1 MQSLEEFFR
10 LKKNTTDINAKDKTV
25 SNKIGSFFYLYRN
38 EKKEKMIIVF
48 IAYMVILTGIVIYS
62 ARRSKT
68 NDDFVLGGK
77 KISGFSLAL
86 SERATGESAWL
97 LLGLT
102 GYAYSEGMA
111 AIWVA
116 LGCVSGILFLWI
128 FLAEPLQQ
136 LTEKTGALTVPTL
149 FSAKFKGT
157 NRSFG
162 ILSSVIIIFF
172 FVLYIAAQFSGAG
185 KIFND
190 TFHIDPFWGM
200 VIGSVLVTFY
210 TMLGGFIT
218 VVATDAFQAILMVFT
233 TVVLPIIALG
243 IAATYNINIAETIAH
258 ASYTVP
264 LNVGVAKQATG
275 GLLIL
280 NGLSWAF
287 GYTGQPQLLTRM
299 MAMRN
304 KKETRQSRWVAIAW
318 TLLAY
323 GGAFMIGIIGYKLVE
338 AGALGEA
345 ASSIAND
352 AEKIMPV
359 MVLTL
364 LNPILA
370 GILLS
375 GAVSAMMSTASSQLM
390 VVSSSI
396 TEDFYSKVAKKRME
410 EKRLLLLN
418 KVLTLVVGLVGFL
431 LAITMKDTV
440 YGLVSYAWS
449 GIGASFGPAIVLLVF
464 WKKLSRAGVFASLI
478 TGTVSAVVWKAWLV
492 EPTGISERLGSYL
505 LAFGFA
511 IVFSILFPEKETAHS
526 KAVK

>member
-1 MQSLEEFFR
+1 
-10 LKKNTTDINAKDKTV
+10 
-25 SNKIGSFFYLYRN
+25 
-38 EKKEKMIIVF
+38 MITVF
-48 IAYMVILTGIVIYS
+48 IAYIVILIGIVTYS

-102 GYAYSEGMA
+102 GLAYAEGMA

-128 FLAEPLQQ
+128 FLAEPLQK
-136 LTEKTGALTVPTL
+136 LTEKTGALTVPGL

-157 NRSFG
+157 QRSFG
-162 ILSSVIIIFF
+162 ILSSLIIIFF

-190 TFHIDPFWGM
+190 TFKIDPFWGM
-200 VIGSVLVTFY
+200 VIGSSLVTLY

-218 VVATDAFQAILMVFT
+218 VVATDAFQAVLMVIT
-233 TVVLPIIALG
+233 CVALPIIALG
-243 IAATYNINIAETIAH
+243 IAATNNIHIAEAIAQ
-258 ASYTVP
+258 ANYTVP
-264 LNVGVAKQATG
+264 LNIGTVKQATG

-299 MAMRN
+299 MAMRSN
-304 KKETRQSRWVAIAW
+304 KETQQSRWLAIAW

-323 GGAFMIGIIGYKLVE
+323 TGAFLIGIIGYRLVQ
-338 AGALGEA
+338 GGLLGEA
-345 ASSIAND
+345 ASSVAAD
-352 AEKIMPV
+352 SEKIMPIMV
-359 MVLTL
+359 MTL

-390 VVSSSI
+390 VVSSSM
-396 TEDFYSKVAKKRME
+396 TEDFYLHITKKKIE
-410 EKRLLLLN
+410 EKRMLFLN
-418 KVLTLVVGLVGFL
+418 KILTLAVGLVGFI
-431 LAITMKDTV
+431 LAITMEDTV

-449 GIGASFGPAIVLLVF
+449 GIGASFGPAIVLLIF
-464 WKKLSRAGVFASLI
+464 WKRLSRAGVFASLI
-478 TGTVSAVVWKAWLV
+478 TGTISAVVWKTWLLDA
-492 EPTGISERLGSYL
+492 TGISERLASYV
-505 LAFGFA
+505 LAFSLA
-511 IVFSILFPEKETAHS
+511 VIFSLIFPEKKEQS
-526 KAVK
+526 

>member
-1 MQSLEEFFR
+1 
-10 LKKNTTDINAKDKTV
+10 
-25 SNKIGSFFYLYRN
+25 
-38 EKKEKMIIVF
+38 MILVFVVYIVVL
-48 IAYMVILTGIVIYS
+48 IGIVAYS

-68 NDDFVLGGK
+68 NSDFVLGGK

-102 GYAYSEGMA
+102 GLAYSEGMA
-111 AIWVA
+111 AVWVA
-116 LGCVSGILFLWI
+116 LGCVSGIFFLWI
-128 FLAEPLQQ
+128 FMAEPLQK
-136 LTEKTGALTVPTL
+136 LTEETGALTVPGL

-157 NRSFG
+157 QRSFG
-162 ILSSVIIIFF
+162 ILSSIIIIFF

-190 TFHIDPFWGM
+190 TFNIDPFWGM
-200 VIGSVLVTFY
+200 VIGSSLVTIY

-218 VVATDAFQAILMVFT
+218 VVATDAFQAVLMVIT
-233 TVVLPIIALG
+233 CVVLPIIGLG
-243 IAATYNINIAETIAH
+243 VAAANNVHIAEAIAN
-258 ASYTVP
+258 ASYTIP
-264 LNVGVAKQATG
+264 LNFGTVKQATG
-275 GLLIL
+275 GLLIM

-304 KKETRQSRWVAIAW
+304 KKETRQSRWLAIIW

-323 GGAFMIGIIGYKLVE
+323 SGAFLIGIIGYRLVQ
-338 AGALGEA
+338 AGLLGDAA
-345 ASSIAND
+345 ASVAND
-352 AEKIMPV
+352 SEKIMPAMV
-359 MVLTL
+359 MTL

-390 VVSSSI
+390 VVSSSM
-396 TEDFYSKVAKKRME
+396 TEDFYLHVTKKRIE
-410 EKRLLLLN
+410 EKRMLFLN
-418 KVLTLVVGLVGFL
+418 KILTLAVGLVGFL
-431 LAITMKDTV
+431 LAITMEDTV

-449 GIGASFGPAIVLLVF
+449 GIGASFGPAIVLLIF

-478 TGTVSAVVWKAWLV
+478 TGTLSAVLWKTWLV
-492 EPTGISERLGSYL
+492 DVSGISERLASYVLAFSMAILFSYL
-505 LAFGFA
+505 Y
-511 IVFSILFPEKETAHS
+511 PE
-526 KAVK
+526 VKKQ

>member
-1 MQSLEEFFR
+1 MPELE
-10 LKKNTTDINAKDKTV
+10 L
-25 SNKIGSFFYLYRN
+25 
-38 EKKEKMIIVF
+38 IIVF
-48 IAYMVILTGIVIYS
+48 IAYIVILIGIVTYS

-68 NDDFVLGGK
+68 NNDFVLGGK

-102 GYAYSEGMA
+102 GHAYAEGMA

-116 LGCVSGILFLWI
+116 LGCVTGILFLWT
-128 FLAEPLQQ
+128 FLAEPLQK
-136 LTEKTGALTVPTL
+136 LTAKTGALTVPGL
-149 FSAKFKGT
+149 FSGTFKGT
-157 NRSFG
+157 YRSFG
-162 ILSSVIIIFF
+162 ILSSLIIIFF

-190 TFHIDPFWGM
+190 TFNIDPFWGM
-200 VIGSVLVTFY
+200 VIGSALVTLY

-218 VVATDAFQAILMVFT
+218 VVATDAFQAVLMVVT
-233 TVVLPIIALG
+233 CVVLPIIALG
-243 IAATYNINIAETIAH
+243 IAATNNIDIAQAITN

-264 LNVGVAKQATG
+264 LNIDTVKQATG

-304 KKETRQSRWVAIAW
+304 KKETRQSRWLAISW

-323 GGAFMIGIIGYKLVE
+323 IGAFLIGIIGYKLVQ
-338 AGALGEA
+338 GGILGDA
-345 ASSIAND
+345 ASSVAID

-359 MVLTL
+359 MVMTL

-390 VVSSSI
+390 VVSSSM
-396 TEDFYSKVAKKRME
+396 TEDFYLHVTKKKIREKRM
-410 EKRLLLLN
+410 LFLN
-418 KVLTLVVGLVGFL
+418 KILTLAVGVVGFL
-431 LAITMKDTV
+431 LAITMEDTV

-449 GIGASFGPAIVLLVF
+449 GIGASFGPAIVLLIF
-464 WKKLSRAGVFASLI
+464 WRKLSRAGVFASLI
-478 TGTVSAVVWKAWLV
+478 TGTLSAVIWKTWLV
-492 EPTGISERLGSYL
+492 ASTGISERLASYL
-505 LAFGFA
+505 LAFFMA
-511 IVFSILFPEKETAHS
+511 VLFSLLLPEKT
-526 KAVK
+526 K

>member
-1 MQSLEEFFR
+1 M
-10 LKKNTTDINAKDKTV
+10 ITV
-25 SNKIGSFFYLYRN
+25 FIVY
-38 EKKEKMIIVF
+38 IIVL
-48 IAYMVILTGIVIYS
+48 IGIVAYS

-68 NDDFVLGGK
+68 NSDFVLGGK

-102 GYAYSEGMA
+102 GIAYSQGLA
-111 AIWVA
+111 AIWIAV
-116 LGCVSGILFLWI
+116 GCVSGILFLWI
-128 FLAEPLQQ
+128 FLAEPLQKITSQ
-136 LTEKTGALTVPTL
+136 TNALTVPGL
-149 FSAKFKGT
+149 FSGKFKGAE
-157 NRSFG
+157 RSFG

-172 FVLYIAAQFSGAG
+172 FILYIAAQFSGAG

-190 TFHIDPFWGM
+190 TFKIDPFWGM
-200 VIGSVLVTFY
+200 VIGASLVTVY

-218 VVATDAFQAILMVFT
+218 VVATDAFQAVLMVVT
-233 TVVLPIIALG
+233 CVVLPIIALG
-243 IAATYNINIAETIAH
+243 IAATYNINIAETITN
-258 ASYTVP
+258 ASYTIT
-264 LNVGVAKQATG
+264 LNSESTKQVGG

-304 KKETRQSRWVAIAW
+304 KKETRQSRWLAISW

-323 GGAFMIGIIGYKLVE
+323 SGAFMIGIIGYKLVQ

-345 ASSIAND
+345 ATSVAND
-352 AEKIMPV
+352 AEKIMPAMV
-359 MVLTL
+359 MTL

-390 VVSSSI
+390 VVSSSM
-396 TEDFYSKVAKKRME
+396 TEDFYLHLTKKKIQEKRM
-410 EKRLLLLN
+410 LFLN
-418 KVLTLVVGLVGFL
+418 KLLTLVVGLVGFL

-464 WKKLSRAGVFASLI
+464 WKKLSKAGVFASLI
-478 TGTVSAVVWKAWLV
+478 TGTLSAVIWKTWLL
-492 EPTGISERLGSYL
+492 EPTGISERLASYL
-505 LAFGFA
+505 LAFGMA
-511 IVFSILFPEKETAHS
+511 VIFSFIFPEKKGVIS
-526 KAVK
+526 SN

>member
-1 MQSLEEFFR
+1 
-10 LKKNTTDINAKDKTV
+10 
-25 SNKIGSFFYLYRN
+25 
-38 EKKEKMIIVF
+38 MIIVF
-48 IAYMVILTGIVIYS
+48 IAYMVILIGIVIYS

-68 NDDFVLGGK
+68 NKDFVIGGK

-102 GYAYSEGMA
+102 GHAYAEGMA

-116 LGCVSGILFLWI
+116 LGCVTGILFLWT
-128 FLAEPLQQ
+128 FLAEPLQK
-136 LTEKTGALTVPTL
+136 LTDKTGALTVPGL
-149 FSAKFKGT
+149 FSAKFEGT
-157 NRSFG
+157 QKSFG
-162 ILSSVIIIFF
+162 ILSSLIIVFF

-190 TFHIDPFWGM
+190 TFNIDPFWGM
-200 VIGSVLVTFY
+200 VIGSALVTLY

-218 VVATDAFQAILMVFT
+218 VVATDAFQAVLMVVT
-233 TVVLPIIALG
+233 CVVLPIIALG
-243 IAATYNINIAETIAH
+243 IAATHNINIAEAIVH
-258 ASYTVP
+258 ANYTVP
-264 LNVGVAKQATG
+264 LNIETVKQATG

-280 NGLSWAF
+280 NGMSWAF

-304 KKETRQSRWVAIAW
+304 KKETRQSRWLAVTW

-323 GGAFMIGIIGYKLVE
+323 TGAFLIGIIGYKLVQ
-338 AGALGEA
+338 GGVLGEA
-345 ASSIAND
+345 AASVASD
-352 AEKIMPV
+352 SEKILPIMV
-359 MVLTL
+359 MTL

-390 VVSSSI
+390 VVSSSM
-396 TEDFYSKVAKKRME
+396 TEDFYLHLSKKKIE
-410 EKRLLLLN
+410 EKRMLFLN
-418 KVLTLVVGLVGFL
+418 KLLTLLVGLIGFL
-431 LAITMKDTV
+431 LAITMEDTV

-449 GIGASFGPAIVLLVF
+449 GIGASFGPAIVLLIF

-478 TGTVSAVVWKAWLV
+478 TGTISAVVWKTWLL
-492 EPTGISERLGSYL
+492 EITGISERLASYM
-505 LAFGFA
+505 LAFSMA
-511 IVFSILFPEKETAHS
+511 ILFSYIFPEKNNKVS
-526 KAVK
+526 N

>member
-1 MQSLEEFFR
+1 
-10 LKKNTTDINAKDKTV
+10 
-25 SNKIGSFFYLYRN
+25 
-38 EKKEKMIIVF
+38 MILVF
-48 IAYMVILTGIVIYS
+48 IAYLAILIGIVAYS

-68 NDDFVLGGK
+68 NADFVLGGK

-102 GYAYSEGMA
+102 GHAYAEGMS

-116 LGCVSGILFLWI
+116 LGCVTGILFLWT
-128 FLAEPLQQ
+128 FLAEPLQK
-136 LTEKTGALTVPTL
+136 LTAKTGALTVPGL
-149 FSAKFKGT
+149 FSGKFKGT
-157 NRSFG
+157 KRSFG
-162 ILSSVIIIFF
+162 IVSSLVIIFF
-172 FVLYIAAQFSGAG
+172 FMLYIAAQFSGAG

-190 TFHIDPFWGM
+190 TFNIDPFWGM
-200 VIGSVLVTFY
+200 VLGAGLVTVY

-218 VVATDAFQAILMVFT
+218 VVATDAFQAVLMVVT
-233 TVVLPIIALG
+233 CVVLPLIALG
-243 IAATYNINIAETIAH
+243 VAATYNINIAETIMH
-258 ASYTVP
+258 ADYTIP
-264 LNVGVAKQATG
+264 LNIEAVKQTTG

-304 KKETRQSRWVAIAW
+304 RKETRQSRWLAVGW

-323 GGAFMIGIIGYKLVE
+323 TGAFMTGIIGYKLVQT
-338 AGALGEA
+338 GALGDAA
-345 ASSIAND
+345 ASVAGD

-359 MVLTL
+359 MVMTL

-390 VVSSSI
+390 VVSSSL
-396 TEDFYSKVAKKRME
+396 TEDFYSHVSKKKIE
-410 EKRLLLLN
+410 EKRMLLLN
-418 KVLTLVVGLVGFL
+418 KVLTLAVGLAGFL
-431 LAITMKDTV
+431 LAITMEDTV

-449 GIGASFGPAIVLLVF
+449 GIGASFGPAIVLLIF
-464 WKKLSRAGVFASLI
+464 WKRFSRAGVFASLI
-478 TGTVSAVVWKAWLV
+478 TGTVSSVVWKTWLV
-492 EPTGISERLGSYL
+492 EPTGISERLASYL
-505 LAFGFA
+505 LAFFMA
-511 IVFSILFPEKETAHS
+511 VLFSLIIP
-526 KAVK
+526 

>member
-1 MQSLEEFFR
+1 
-10 LKKNTTDINAKDKTV
+10 
-25 SNKIGSFFYLYRN
+25 
-38 EKKEKMIIVF
+38 MITVF
-48 IAYMVILTGIVIYS
+48 IAYIVILIGIVTYS

-102 GYAYSEGMA
+102 GLAYAEGMA

-116 LGCVSGILFLWI
+116 LGCVTGILFLWI
-128 FLAEPLQQ
+128 FLAEPLQK
-136 LTEKTGALTVPTL
+136 LTEKTGALTVPGL

-157 NRSFG
+157 QRSFG
-162 ILSSVIIIFF
+162 ILSSLIIILF

-190 TFHIDPFWGM
+190 TFKIDPFWGM
-200 VIGSVLVTFY
+200 VIGSSLVTLY

-218 VVATDAFQAILMVFT
+218 VVATDAFQAILMVIT
-233 TVVLPIIALG
+233 CVALPIIALG
-243 IAATYNINIAETIAH
+243 IAATNNIHIAEAIAQ
-258 ASYTVP
+258 ANYTVP
-264 LNVGVAKQATG
+264 LNIGTVKQATG

-299 MAMRN
+299 MAMRSN
-304 KKETRQSRWVAIAW
+304 KETQQSRWLAIAW

-323 GGAFMIGIIGYKLVE
+323 TGAFLIGIIGYRLVQ
-338 AGALGEA
+338 GGLLGEA
-345 ASSIAND
+345 ASSVAAD
-352 AEKIMPV
+352 SEKIMPIMV
-359 MVLTL
+359 MTL

-390 VVSSSI
+390 VVSSSM
-396 TEDFYSKVAKKRME
+396 TEDFYLHITKKKIE
-410 EKRLLLLN
+410 EKRMLFLN
-418 KVLTLVVGLVGFL
+418 KILTLAVGLVGFI
-431 LAITMKDTV
+431 LAITMEDTV

-449 GIGASFGPAIVLLVF
+449 GIGASFGPAIVLLIF
-464 WKKLSRAGVFASLI
+464 WKRLSRAGVFASLI
-478 TGTVSAVVWKAWLV
+478 TGTISAVVWKTWLLDA
-492 EPTGISERLGSYL
+492 TGISERLASYV
-505 LAFGFA
+505 LAFSLA
-511 IVFSILFPEKETAHS
+511 VIFSLIFPEKKEQS
-526 KAVK
+526 

>member
-1 MQSLEEFFR
+1 
-10 LKKNTTDINAKDKTV
+10 
-25 SNKIGSFFYLYRN
+25 
-38 EKKEKMIIVF
+38 MILVF
-48 IAYMVILTGIVIYS
+48 IAYIVILIGIVSYS

-68 NDDFVLGGK
+68 NNDFVIGGK

-102 GYAYSEGMA
+102 GHAYAEGMA

-116 LGCVSGILFLWI
+116 IGCVSGILFLWI
-128 FLAEPLQQ
+128 FMAEPLQR
-136 LTEKTGALTVPTL
+136 LTDKTGALTVPGL

-157 NRSFG
+157 QRSFG
-162 ILSSVIIIFF
+162 ILSSFIIIFF

-190 TFHIDPFWGM
+190 TFKIDPFWGM
-200 VIGSVLVTFY
+200 VIGSSLVTLY

-218 VVATDAFQAILMVFT
+218 VVATDAFQAVLMVVT
-233 TVVLPIIALG
+233 CVVLPIIALG
-243 IAATYNINIAETIAH
+243 IAATHNIQIAEAITH
-258 ASYTVP
+258 ANYLVP
-264 LNVGVAKQATG
+264 LNIDTVKQATG

-304 KKETRQSRWVAIAW
+304 KKETQQSRWLAIIW

-323 GGAFMIGIIGYKLVE
+323 IGAFLIGVVGYKLVQ
-338 AGALGEA
+338 AGLLGEA
-345 ASSIAND
+345 ASSVAQD
-352 AEKIMPV
+352 SEKILPLMV
-359 MVLTL
+359 MTL

-390 VVSSSI
+390 VVSSSM
-396 TEDFYSKVAKKRME
+396 TEDFYLHVTKHKIE
-410 EKRLLLLN
+410 ERKMLLLN
-418 KVLTLVVGLVGFL
+418 KILTLAVGVVGFI
-431 LAITMKDTV
+431 LAITMEDTV

-449 GIGASFGPAIVLLVF
+449 GIGASFGPAIILLLF
-464 WKKLSRAGVFASLI
+464 WKKLSRTGVFAILI
-478 TGTVSAVVWKAWLV
+478 TGTISAVVWKTWLV
-492 EPTGISERLGSYL
+492 DITGVSERLASYL
-505 LAFGFA
+505 LAFTLGVA
-511 IVFSILFPEKETAHS
+511 FSLIFPERTNETS
-526 KAVK
+526 K

>member
-1 MQSLEEFFR
+1 
-10 LKKNTTDINAKDKTV
+10 
-25 SNKIGSFFYLYRN
+25 
-38 EKKEKMIIVF
+38 MIAVF
-48 IAYMVILTGIVIYS
+48 IAYIVILIGIVAYS

-102 GYAYSEGMA
+102 GHAYAEGMA

-128 FLAEPLQQ
+128 FLAEPLQRI
-136 LTEKTGALTVPTL
+136 TAKTNALTVPGL
-149 FSAKFKGT
+149 FSGSFKGT
-157 NRSFG
+157 SRSFS
-162 ILSSVIIIFF
+162 LMSSIIIIFF
-172 FVLYIAAQFSGAG
+172 FILYIAAQFSGAG

-190 TFHIDPFWGM
+190 TFNIDPFWGM
-200 VIGSVLVTFY
+200 VIGSALVTIY

-218 VVATDAFQAILMVFT
+218 VVATDAFQAVLMVVT
-233 TVVLPIIALG
+233 CVVLPIVALG
-243 IAATYNINIAETIAH
+243 IAANYNINFAEAIAH
-258 ASYTVP
+258 ANYTVP
-264 LNVGVAKQATG
+264 LNISTVKQATG

-287 GYTGQPQLLTRM
+287 GYTGQPQLITRM

-304 KKETRQSRWVAIAW
+304 KKETRQSRWLAIAW

-323 GGAFMIGIIGYKLVE
+323 IGAFMIGFIGYKLVQ
-338 AGALGEA
+338 AGALGENA
-345 ASSIAND
+345 AIVAND
-352 AEKIMPV
+352 SEKILPIMV
-359 MVLTL
+359 MTL

-390 VVSSSI
+390 VVSSSM
-396 TEDFYSKVAKKRME
+396 TEDLYLHLTKKKIE
-410 EKRLLLLN
+410 ERRLLLLN
-418 KVLTLVVGLVGFL
+418 KLLTLAVGAVGFI
-431 LAITMKDTV
+431 LAIVMEDTV

-449 GIGASFGPAIVLLVF
+449 GIGASFGPAIVLLIF
-464 WKKLSRAGVFASLI
+464 WKRFSRAGAFASLI
-478 TGTVSAVVWKAWLV
+478 TGTLTAVVWKTWLL
-492 EPTGISERLGSYL
+492 EPTGISERLASYI
-505 LAFGFA
+505 LALSMA
-511 IVFSILFPEKETAHS
+511 IIFSLIFPEKRDT
-526 KAVK
+526 

>member
-1 MQSLEEFFR
+1 
-10 LKKNTTDINAKDKTV
+10 
-25 SNKIGSFFYLYRN
+25 
-38 EKKEKMIIVF
+38 MILVF
-48 IAYMVILTGIVIYS
+48 VAYIVILIGIVAYS

-68 NDDFVLGGK
+68 NNDFVLGGK

-116 LGCVSGILFLWI
+116 LGCVTGILFLWT
-128 FLAEPLQQ
+128 FLAEPLQN
-136 LTEKTGALTVPTL
+136 LTERTGALTVPGL

-157 NRSFG
+157 QRSFG
-162 ILSSVIIIFF
+162 IVSSVIIIFF

-190 TFHIDPFWGM
+190 TFNIDPFWGM
-200 VIGSVLVTFY
+200 VIGSSLVTLY

-218 VVATDAFQAILMVFT
+218 VVATDAFQAILMVIT
-233 TVVLPIIALG
+233 CVVLPIIALG
-243 IAATYNINIAETIAH
+243 IAATYNINIAEAIAN
-258 ASYTVP
+258 ANYVVP
-264 LNVGVAKQATG
+264 LNVDTAKQATG

-280 NGLSWAF
+280 NGMSWAF

-299 MAMRN
+299 MAMRS
-304 KKETRQSRWVAIAW
+304 KKETRQSRWLAIIW

-323 GGAFMIGIIGYKLVE
+323 SGAFMIGIIGYRLVQ
-338 AGALGEA
+338 AGALGDSA
-345 ASSIAND
+345 AVIAND
-352 AEKIMPV
+352 SEKVMPIMV
-359 MVLTL
+359 MTL

-390 VVSSSI
+390 VVSSSM
-396 TEDFYSKVAKKRME
+396 TEDFYVHISKKHIE
-410 EKRLLLLN
+410 EKRMLFLN
-418 KVLTLVVGLVGFL
+418 KILTLAVGLVGFL
-431 LAITMKDTV
+431 LAITMEDTV

-449 GIGASFGPAIVLLVF
+449 GIGASFGPAIVLLIF

-478 TGTVSAVVWKAWLV
+478 TGTLSAVIWKTWLTDA
-492 EPTGISERLGSYL
+492 TGVSERLASYV
-505 LAFGFA
+505 LAFA
-511 IVFSILFPEKETAHS
+511 MAVLFSLLLPEKQTDSQSSGKSIKQA
-526 KAVK
+526 

>member
-1 MQSLEEFFR
+1 
-10 LKKNTTDINAKDKTV
+10 
-25 SNKIGSFFYLYRN
+25 
-38 EKKEKMIIVF
+38 MIIVF
-48 IAYMVILTGIVIYS
+48 IAYLVVLTGIVTYS

-68 NDDFVLGGK
+68 NNDFILGGK

-116 LGCVSGILFLWI
+116 FGCVAGILFLWI
-128 FLAEPLQQ
+128 FLAEPLQR
-136 LTEKTGALTVPTL
+136 LTEETGALTVPSL
-149 FSAKFKGT
+149 FSAKFEGT
-157 NRSFG
+157 SKSFG
-162 ILSSVIIIFF
+162 ILSSLIIIFF

-190 TFHIDPFWGM
+190 TFNIDPFWGM
-200 VIGSVLVTFY
+200 VIGSALVTLY

-218 VVATDAFQAILMVFT
+218 VVATDAFQAVLMVFT
-233 TVVLPIIALG
+233 CVVLPIVALG
-243 IAATYNINIAETIAH
+243 IAASYNINIAKTIAH
-258 ASYTVP
+258 ASYTIP
-264 LNVGVAKQATG
+264 LNVEVAKQATG

-304 KKETRQSRWVAIAW
+304 KKETRQSRWLAIAW

-323 GGAFMIGIIGYKLVE
+323 GGAFMIGIIGYKLVQ
-338 AGALGEA
+338 AGALGNSA
-345 ASSIAND
+345 TSVAND
-352 AEKIMPV
+352 AEKIMPI

-396 TEDFYSKVAKKRME
+396 TEDFYLQVAKKKMD
-410 EKRLLLLN
+410 EKRLLFLN
-418 KVLTLVVGLVGFL
+418 KILTLAVGLVGFL
-431 LAITMKDTV
+431 LAIVMEDTV

-449 GIGASFGPAIVLLVF
+449 GIGASFGPAIVLLIF
-464 WKKLSRAGVFASLI
+464 WKRLSRAGIFASLI
-478 TGTVSAVVWKAWLV
+478 TGTITAVIWKTWLL
-492 EPTGISERLGSYL
+492 EPTGVSERLASYL
-505 LAFGFA
+505 LAFSLA
-511 IVFSILFPEKETAHS
+511 IIFSLIFPEK
-526 KAVK
+526 KPN